1 VNKPRKYYQ
10 LIPEKLKAALPTI
23 EPLIRSMIPGYCRDY
38 LLETISIVALHVRKD
53 EGKTPLK
60 MAYIKKLV
68 PGGDLYLKA
77 LLELGVIERS
87 GYYVPGQTCYKYCFA
102 AKYESK
108 YISNLLANPKLQR
121 RIELAQESLK
131 KEAAK
136 TVRGH
141 SEQVKWLNKLT
152 IDGSYLE
159 FLNKTLT
166 VGTRQYNK
174 ICASATRI
182 IDGHIKY
189 NIDQTSGRFHSN
201 VTNLAKV
208 LRPYLRIDGQP
219 LVNCDISNSQPYLS
233 TILLTNPSKVSGF
246 AKNPAFAMMLTTLKV
261 SLAKDVKNYIFLVST
276 GTLYEFLQDKFRQ
289 EGLELNR
296 KETKVQVLR
305 ILFARNR
312 SPKDETNRQARAI
325 FKANFKT
332 VHRIFS
338 KVRGSEKGD
347 KFTSFKRFAILLQS
361 VESFLMLDVIL
372 KRIYRELPGT
382 IAVTV
387 HDSVMTGLL
396 TNNVE
401 AVRKIM
407 EEELTFFV
415 GMTPQIKIEGI
426 EREKKEEGK
435 KKGRGAV
442 SNQYDARNAVSLN

>member
-1 VNKPRKYYQ
+1 
-10 LIPEKLKAALPTI
+10 
-23 EPLIRSMIPGYCRDY
+23 
-38 LLETISIVALHVRKD
+38 
-53 EGKTPLK
+53 
-60 MAYIKKLV
+60 
-68 PGGDLYLKA
+68 
-77 LLELGVIERS
+77 
-87 GYYVPGQTCYKYCFA
+87 
-102 AKYESK
+102 
-108 YISNLLANPKLQR
+108 
-121 RIELAQESLK
+121 
-131 KEAAK
+131 
-136 TVRGH
+136 
-141 SEQVKWLNKLT
+141 
-152 IDGSYLE
+152 
-159 FLNKTLT
+159 
-166 VGTRQYNK
+166 
-174 ICASATRI
+174 
-182 IDGHIKY
+182 
-189 NIDQTSGRFHSN
+189 
-201 VTNLAKV
+201 
-208 LRPYLRIDGQP
+208 
-219 LVNCDISNSQPYLS
+219 
-233 TILLTNPSKVSGF
+233 
-246 AKNPAFAMMLTTLKV
+246 
-261 SLAKDVKNYIFLVST
+261 
-276 GTLYEFLQDKFRQ
+276 
-289 EGLELNR
+289 
-296 KETKVQVLR
+296 LR

>member
-1 VNKPRKYYQ
+1 MNKPRKYYQ

-159 FLNKTLT
+159 HLNKTLT
-166 VGTRQYNK
+166 VGTKQFNN
-174 ICASATRI
+174 ISASATRI

-276 GTLYEFLQDKFRQ
+276 GTLYDFLQDKFRAN
-289 EGLELNR
+289 GLELNR

>member
-1 VNKPRKYYQ
+1 MSKPRKYYQ

-38 LLETISIVALHVRKD
+38 LFETISIVALHVRKD

-60 MAYIKKLV
+60 LAYIKKLV

-77 LLELGVIERS
+77 LLELGIIERS

-102 AKYESK
+102 VKYDSK
-108 YISNLLANPKLQR
+108 YISSLLDNPRLQR
-121 RIELAQESLK
+121 RIELAQESFK

-159 FLNKTLT
+159 HLNKTLT
-166 VGTRQYNK
+166 VGTKQFNN
-174 ICASATRI
+174 ISASATRI

-276 GTLYEFLQDKFRQ
+276 GTLYDFLQDKFRAN
-289 EGLELNR
+289 GLELNR

-415 GMTPQIKIEGI
+415 GMTPQIKIEGL